1 MKLAGGLP
9 DLPVVEPERKI
20 NMPIPAH
27 ISKFL
32 NSQHIPYQ
40 SYTHSRAFTAQG
52 IAQAQ
57 HLSGKKLAKVVMIVA
72 DNKNL
77 IMAVVPA
84 SHRVDLERLGQV
96 LNTNSIRLATEEE
109 FKDVFPEC
117 ELGAMPPLGNI
128 YHLDV
133 WIDEKL
139 KSCPTISFNAGTHAE
154 IIQMSFA
161 DFDRLVQPKAAF
173 FGVLL
178 H

>member
-1 MKLAGGLP
+1 
-9 DLPVVEPERKI
+9 
-20 NMPIPAH
+20 MPIPAH

-32 NSQHIPYQ
+32 DSQHVPYQ
-40 SYTHSRAFTAQG
+40 SFTHSRAYTAQG

-57 HLSGKKLAKVVMIVA
+57 HLSGKKLAKVVMVIV
-72 DNKNL
+72 DNKQP

-84 SHRVDLERLGQV
+84 SHRVDLDLLGLA
-96 LNTNSIRLATEEE
+96 LNTDHIRLATEEE
-109 FKDVFPEC
+109 FKDLFPEC

-128 YHLDV
+128 YHLEV
-133 WIDEKL
+133 WIDQKL
-139 KSCPTISFNAGTHAE
+139 KLPTIAFNAGTHAE

-161 DFDRLVQPKAAF
+161 DFDRMVQPRTAS

>member
-1 MKLAGGLP
+1 
-9 DLPVVEPERKI
+9 
-20 NMPIPAH
+20 MPIPEH

-32 NSQHIPYQ
+32 DSQHIPYQ
-40 SYTHSRAFTAQG
+40 AYTHCRTYTAQG
-52 IAQAQ
+52 TAQAQ
-57 HLSGKKLAKVVMIVA
+57 HLSGKRLAKVVMVVA
-72 DNKNL
+72 DNKTL

-84 SHRVDLERLGQV
+84 CHRVDLERLGRI
-96 LNTNSIRLATEEE
+96 LNTSSLRLATEEE

-133 WIDEKL
+133 WVDEKL
-139 KSCPTISFNAGTHAE
+139 KSYPTISFNAGTHAE
-154 IIQMSFA
+154 ILQMLFA
-161 DFDRLVQPKAAF
+161 DFDRFVQPRSAS